1 MASGDSTEF
10 TAKITVDSKQAEK
23 NVEDLGDQTEDTAE
37 KFVSLK
43 SQIRE
48 TTVAL
53 QKLETEGK
61 TTGKEFEKLRAK
73 LDDLN
78 DAQDRASFKAG
89 QFDDKLAAM
98 PGVLGQAGGALKS
111 FNDSVNQF
119 GKTLTYSLGIVGLI
133 VSGFLL
139 LKESLESTA
148 EGQALLTRVSSAFQK
163 VLGPLL
169 AIVEKV
175 AVPVFKALATG
186 LEAVARG
193 FASAA
198 EFIGISS
205 DKIKQASSGVKDFK
219 KQAEDLA
226 KAEKER
232 ADKAKADAD
241 ALKAKQ
247 DAAKEAARAKQKQ
260 IDDEAAKIQTEAALS
275 LLDERAREIKE
286 RELRYAEEKKTIL
299 ASNNKDL
306 TNLNK
311 EYQLD
316 KFNIDK
322 KYADE
327 AEKKQIEKA
336 QKDLKDLQD
345 ETAGLDSEYKKQD
358 ELVAARAAYKRFE
371 DFNTLQSEIETL
383 AASNLAREND
393 FQADIARN
401 ELAQEKLMQQ
411 MQIELEAA
419 TLKNVTDEALLK
431 AAEIK
436 KYEIRKKYGDL
447 YGQLE
452 KDNTA
457 IIKAEM
463 QARTD
468 IQLKYADVVGQ
479 LGSVLQQAAGD
490 NKGLAIAGLIIEQ
503 AAGVAKIIINTQ
515 VAAAKA
521 GYFTPIGIAT
531 LVSGA
536 LSVASAVMATVK
548 GIQQI
553 NAVQVPGGSGGGGGG
568 GMSAP
573 SIQAPRVGTAAEPQ
587 MAEGVGANPSSQ
599 IAQTIGNASAQPVR
613 AYVVSQD
620 ITSQQMLDR
629 KSNQAAVF

>member
-1 MASGDSTEF
+1 MAAGDSTEF

-23 NVEDLGDQTEDTAE
+23 NVEDLGDQTEDTAG

-175 AVPVFKALATG
+175 AVPVFEALASG

-193 FASAA
+193 FAAAA

-205 DKIKQASSGVKDFK
+205 SKIAEASSGVKDFK
-219 KQAEDLA
+219 KQADDLA
-226 KAEKER
+226 KAEQEK
-232 ADKAKADAD
+232 ADKAKAAAEAAAAKAKAAREKAAAEAKANAD
-241 ALKAKQ
+241 AALKV
-247 DAAKEAARAKQKQ
+247 Q
-260 IDDEAAKIQTEAALS
+260 IESAIN
-275 LLDERAREIKE
+275 LLDEQNKEIT
-286 RELRYAEEKKTIL
+286 LRTIKLNDDLL
-299 ASNNKDL
+299 ALQKAGIKNTTDTWESYNKD
-306 TNLNK
+306 K
-311 EYQLD
+311 AA
-316 KFNIDK
+316 IDK

-327 AEKKQIEKA
+327 AQ
-336 QKDLKDLQD
+336 
-345 ETAGLDSEYKKQD
+345 KKQD
-358 ELVAARAAYKRFE
+358 ELNAKTFDDMKALSDKTKEQQQKDADLKRYISFSSLQTEIDTLSVA
-371 DFNTLQSEIETL
+371 NTL
-383 AASNLAREND
+383 RDDD

-401 ELAQEKLMQQ
+401 ELKQQKLLEQ
-411 MQIELEAA
+411 MDIEIAA
-419 TLKNVTDEALLK
+419 VKDDEQ
-431 AAEIK
+431 K
-436 KYEIRKKYGDL
+436 KLEIRKKYGD
-447 YGQLE
+447 QLAQIE

-503 AAGVAKIIINTQ
+503 AAGIAKIVINTQ

-536 LSVASAVMATVK
+536 LSVASAVIATTK
-548 GIQQI
+548 GIAQI
-553 NAVQVPGGSGGGGGG
+553 NAVQVPGGGGGGGAV
-568 GMSAP
+568 SAP
-573 SIQAPRVGTAAEPQ
+573 SIEAPRIGNAATPQ

-599 IAQTIGNASAQPVR
+599 IAQTIGNASKEPVR

>member
-23 NVEDLGDQTEDTAE
+23 NVEDLGDQTEDTAG

-148 EGQALLTRVSSAFQK
+148 EGQALLTRVSTAFQK

-175 AVPVFKALATG
+175 AVPVFEALASG

-205 DKIKQASSGVKDFK
+205 SKIAEASSGVKDFK
-219 KQAEDLA
+219 KQADDLA
-226 KAEKER
+226 KAEQEK
-232 ADKAKADAD
+232 ADKAKAAAEAAAAKAKAAREKAAAEAKANAD
-241 ALKAKQ
+241 AALKV
-247 DAAKEAARAKQKQ
+247 Q
-260 IDDEAAKIQTEAALS
+260 IESAIN
-275 LLDERAREIKE
+275 LLDDQNKEI
-286 RELRYAEEKKTIL
+286 TIRTLKLNDDLL
-299 ASNNKDL
+299 ALQKAGITNTTSTWESYNKD
-306 TNLNK
+306 K
-311 EYQLD
+311 AA
-316 KFNIDK
+316 IDK

-327 AEKKQIEKA
+327 AQKKQEELDGKTFDDMKALSDKTKEQQEKSAEDKRALTYQTIEGEIAELDRLNDKYDNDFAEDRARLEEKKLKVAEE
-336 QKDLKDLQD
+336 KDLAL
-345 ETAGLDSEYKKQD
+345 T
-358 ELVAARAAYKRFE
+358 
-371 DFNTLQSEIETL
+371 
-383 AASNLAREND
+383 NLKLTEA
-393 FQADIARN
+393 
-401 ELAQEKLMQQ
+401 EKLKIIQDAADKERD
-411 MQIELEAA
+411 IDKSITATKRAELEA
-419 TLKNVTDEALLK
+419 
-431 AAEIK
+431 
-436 KYEIRKKYGDL
+436 RK
-447 YGQLE
+447 QLQLQYVDAVAQFGSILSSLAGE
-452 KDNTA
+452 NKD
-457 IIKAEM
+457 I
-463 QARTD
+463 
-468 IQLKYADVVGQ
+468 
-479 LGSVLQQAAGD
+479 
-490 NKGLAIAGLIIEQ
+490 AIAGLVIEQ
-503 AAGVAKIIINTQ
+503 AAAIARITINTLSSASTIAATSPLGYLDPRAILTF
-515 VAAAKA
+515 VAGGFSVIQAGIAAK
-521 GYFTPIGIAT
+521 
-531 LVSGA
+531 
-536 LSVASAVMATVK
+536 K
-548 GIQQI
+548 GIDAI
-553 NAVQVPGGSGGGGGG
+553 KAAPGPGGGGGG
-568 GMSAP
+568 ASAGAAP
-573 SIQAPRVGTAAEPQ
+573 SIQAPRVGNAAAPQ
-587 MAEGVGANPSSQ
+587 MAEGVGANPSTQ
-599 IAQTIGNASAQPVR
+599 IAQTIGNASKEPVR

-620 ITSQQMLDR
+620 ITSQQQLDR

>member
-175 AVPVFKALATG
+175 AVPVFEALASG

-193 FASAA
+193 FAAAA

-205 DKIKQASSGVKDFK
+205 SKIAEASSGVKDFK
-219 KQAEDLA
+219 KQADDLA
-226 KAEKER
+226 KAEQEK
-232 ADKAKADAD
+232 ADKAKAAAEAAAAKAKAAREKAAAEAKANAD
-241 ALKAKQ
+241 AALKV
-247 DAAKEAARAKQKQ
+247 Q
-260 IDDEAAKIQTEAALS
+260 IESAIN
-275 LLDERAREIKE
+275 LLDEQNKEI
-286 RELRYAEEKKTIL
+286 TIRTLKLNDDLL
-299 ASNNKDL
+299 ALQKAGIKNTTDTWESYNKD
-306 TNLNK
+306 K
-311 EYQLD
+311 AA
-316 KFNIDK
+316 IDK

-327 AEKKQIEKA
+327 AQ
-336 QKDLKDLQD
+336 
-345 ETAGLDSEYKKQD
+345 KKQD
-358 ELVAARAAYKRFE
+358 ELNAKTFDDMKALSDKTKEQQQKDADFKRYISFSS
-371 DFNTLQSEIETL
+371 LQSEIDTL
-383 AASNLAREND
+383 SVANTLRDDD
-393 FQADIARN
+393 FQADLARN
-401 ELAQEKLMQQ
+401 ELKQQKLLEQ
-411 MQIELEAA
+411 MEIEISAV
-419 TLKNVTDEALLK
+419 KDDEQ
-431 AAEIK
+431 K
-436 KYEIRKKYGDL
+436 KLEIRKKYGD
-447 YGQLE
+447 QLVQIE

-490 NKGLAIAGLIIEQ
+490 NKGLAIAGLVIEQ

-553 NAVQVPGGSGGGGGG
+553 NAVQVPGGSGGGGG

>member
-1 MASGDSTEF
+1 MATGDSTEF

-23 NVEDLGDQTEDTAE
+23 NVEDLGDKTEDTAE

-43 SQIRE
+43 SQIRQ
-48 TTVAL
+48 TTVEL
-53 QKLETEGK
+53 QKLEAEGK
-61 TTGKEFEKLRAK
+61 TATKEFQNMRAK

-78 DAQDRASFKAG
+78 DAQERVAFQAG
-89 QFDDKLAAM
+89 QFDDKLSAM
-98 PGVLGQAGGALKS
+98 PGVLGQAGGALKT

-119 GKTLTYSLGIVGLI
+119 GKTLTYSLGIVGI
-133 VSGFLL
+133 IITAFLAM
-139 LKESLESTA
+139 KESLESTA

-175 AVPVFKALATG
+175 AVPVFELLAEG
-186 LEAVARG
+186 LEAVASG
-193 FASAA
+193 FAKAA
-198 EFIGISS
+198 EWIGISS
-205 DKIKQASSGVKDFK
+205 SKIAEASSGVKDFK

-226 KAEKER
+226 KAEKEK

-247 DAAKEAARAKQKQ
+247 KAARDKAIADQKV
-260 IDDEAAKIQTEAALS
+260 IDDAAAKIQTEAALS

-299 ASNNKDL
+299 SSNNKDL

-311 EYQLD
+311 EYHLD
-316 KFNIDK
+316 KLAIDK

-327 AEKKQIEKA
+327 AEKKRIEKS

-345 ETAGLDSEYKKQD
+345 QTAGIDAEYKKQED
-358 ELVAARAAYKRFE
+358 LKRFR
-371 DFNTLQSEIETL
+371 DFSALQSEIDTL
-383 AASNLAREND
+383 TVANTLREDD
-393 FQADIARN
+393 FQADLARN
-401 ELAQEKLMQQ
+401 ELKQQKLLEQ
-411 MQIELEAA
+411 MDLEIAA
-419 TLKNVTDEALLK
+419 VKDDEQ
-431 AAEIK
+431 K
-436 KYEIRKKYGDL
+436 KLEIRKKYGD
-447 YGQLE
+447 QLVQIE

-503 AAGVAKIIINTQ
+503 AAGIAKIVINTQ

-521 GYFTPIGIAT
+521 GYFTPVGIAT
-531 LVSGA
+531 LIAGA
-536 LSVASAVMATVK
+536 LSVASAVIATTK

-553 NAVQVPGGSGGGGGG
+553 NAVQVPGGGGGGGSA
-568 GMSAP
+568 SAP
-573 SIQAPRVGTAAEPQ
+573 SIEAPRIGNAAAPQ
-587 MAEGVGANPSSQ
+587 MAEGVGANPSTQ
-599 IAQTIGNASAQPVR
+599 IAQTIGNASKEPVR

-629 KSNQAAVF
+629 KVNNSAVF

>member
-10 TAKITVDSKQAEK
+10 TAKITVDSQQAEK
-23 NVEDLGDQTEDTAE
+23 NVQNLGDQTEDTAE

-43 SQIRE
+43 SQIRQ
-48 TTVAL
+48 TTVEL

-61 TTGKEFEKLRAK
+61 TATKEFEKLRSK

-78 DAQDRASFKAG
+78 DAQERAAFKAG
-89 QFDDKLAAM
+89 QFDDKLSAM

-139 LKESLESTA
+139 LKESLESTSK
-148 EGQALLTRVSSAFQK
+148 GQALLTRVSSAFQK

-175 AVPVFKALATG
+175 AIPAFELLADG
-186 LEAVARG
+186 LEKVARG

-205 DKIKQASSGVKDFK
+205 SKIKEASSGVKDFK

-226 KAEKER
+226 KAEKEK
-232 ADKAKADAD
+232 ADKAKAAAEAAAAKAKAAREKAAAEAKANAD
-241 ALKAKQ
+241 AALKV
-247 DAAKEAARAKQKQ
+247 Q
-260 IDDEAAKIQTEAALS
+260 IESAIN
-275 LLDERAREIKE
+275 LLDDQNKEI
-286 RELRYAEEKKTIL
+286 TIRTLKLNDDLL
-299 ASNNKDL
+299 ALQKAGITNTKDTFESYNKD
-306 TNLNK
+306 K
-311 EYQLD
+311 AA
-316 KFNIDK
+316 IDK

-327 AEKKQIEKA
+327 A
-336 QKDLKDLQD
+336 QKR
-345 ETAGLDSEYKKQD
+345 QD
-358 ELVAARAAYKRFE
+358 ELNGKTFDDMKALSDKTKEQQQKDADLKRYISFSS
-371 DFNTLQSEIETL
+371 LQSEIDTL
-383 AASNLAREND
+383 SVANTLREDD
-393 FQADIARN
+393 FQADLARN
-401 ELAQEKLMQQ
+401 ELKQQKLLEQ
-411 MQIELEAA
+411 MDLEVAA
-419 TLKNVTDEALLK
+419 VKDDEQ
-431 AAEIK
+431 K
-436 KYEIRKKYGDL
+436 KLEIRKKYGDQIT
-447 YGQLE
+447 QLE

-503 AAGVAKIIINTQ
+503 AAGVAKIVINTQ

-531 LVSGA
+531 LISGA
-536 LSVASAVMATVK
+536 LSVVSAVIATKK
-548 GIQQI
+548 GIDQI
-553 NAVQVPGGSGGGGGG
+553 NAVQVPGGGGGGGG
-568 GMSAP
+568 ASAP
-573 SIQAPRVGTAAEPQ
+573 SIQAPRVGTAAAPV
-587 MAEGVGANPSSQ
+587 MAEGVGQNPSSQ
-599 IAQTIGNASAQPVR
+599 IAQTIGNASKEPVR

-629 KSNQAAVF
+629 KVNNSAVF

>member
-175 AVPVFKALATG
+175 AVPVFEALASG

-193 FASAA
+193 FAAAA

-205 DKIKQASSGVKDFK
+205 SKIAEASSGVKDFK
-219 KQAEDLA
+219 KQADDLA
-226 KAEKER
+226 KAEQEK
-232 ADKAKADAD
+232 ADKAKAAAEAAAAKAKAAREKAAAEAKANAD
-241 ALKAKQ
+241 AALKV
-247 DAAKEAARAKQKQ
+247 Q
-260 IDDEAAKIQTEAALS
+260 IESAIN
-275 LLDERAREIKE
+275 LLDEQNKEI
-286 RELRYAEEKKTIL
+286 TIRTLKLNDDLL
-299 ASNNKDL
+299 ALQKAGIKNTTDTWESYNKD
-306 TNLNK
+306 K
-311 EYQLD
+311 AA
-316 KFNIDK
+316 IDK

-327 AEKKQIEKA
+327 AQ
-336 QKDLKDLQD
+336 
-345 ETAGLDSEYKKQD
+345 KKQD
-358 ELVAARAAYKRFE
+358 ELNAKTFDDMKALSDKTKEQQQKDADFKRYISFSS
-371 DFNTLQSEIETL
+371 LQSEIDTL
-383 AASNLAREND
+383 SVANTLRDDD
-393 FQADIARN
+393 FQADLARN
-401 ELAQEKLMQQ
+401 ELKQQKLLEQ
-411 MQIELEAA
+411 MEIEISAV
-419 TLKNVTDEALLK
+419 KDDEQ
-431 AAEIK
+431 K
-436 KYEIRKKYGDL
+436 KLEIRKKYGD
-447 YGQLE
+447 QLVQIE

-503 AAGVAKIIINTQ
+503 AAGIAKIVINTQ

-531 LVSGA
+531 LISGA
-536 LSVASAVMATVK
+536 LSVASAVMATTK
-548 GIQQI
+548 GIAQI
-553 NAVQVPGGSGGGGGG
+553 NAVQVPGGGGGGGSA
-568 GMSAP
+568 SAP
-573 SIQAPRVGTAAEPQ
+573 SIEAPRVGNAATPQ

>member
-1 MASGDSTEF
+1 MAAGDSTEF

-23 NVEDLGDQTEDTAE
+23 NVEDLGDQTEDTAG

-175 AVPVFKALATG
+175 AVPVFEALASG

-193 FASAA
+193 FAAAA

-205 DKIKQASSGVKDFK
+205 SKIAEASSGVKDFK
-219 KQAEDLA
+219 KQADDLA
-226 KAEKER
+226 KAEQEK
-232 ADKAKADAD
+232 ADKAKAAAEAAAAKAKAAREKAAAEAKANAD
-241 ALKAKQ
+241 AALKV
-247 DAAKEAARAKQKQ
+247 Q
-260 IDDEAAKIQTEAALS
+260 IESAIN
-275 LLDERAREIKE
+275 LLDEQNKEIT
-286 RELRYAEEKKTIL
+286 LRTIKLNDDLL
-299 ASNNKDL
+299 ALQKAGIKNTTDTWESYNKD
-306 TNLNK
+306 K
-311 EYQLD
+311 AA
-316 KFNIDK
+316 IDK

-327 AEKKQIEKA
+327 AQ
-336 QKDLKDLQD
+336 
-345 ETAGLDSEYKKQD
+345 KKQD
-358 ELVAARAAYKRFE
+358 ELNAKTFDDMKALSDKTKEQQQKDADLKRYISFSS
-371 DFNTLQSEIETL
+371 LQSEIDTL
-383 AASNLAREND
+383 SVANTLREDD
-393 FQADIARN
+393 FQADLARN
-401 ELAQEKLMQQ
+401 ELKQQKLLEQ
-411 MQIELEAA
+411 MDLEVAA
-419 TLKNVTDEALLK
+419 VKDDEQ
-431 AAEIK
+431 K
-436 KYEIRKKYGDL
+436 KLEIRKKYGD
-447 YGQLE
+447 QLAQIE

-503 AAGVAKIIINTQ
+503 AAGVAKIVINTQ

-531 LVSGA
+531 LISGA
-536 LSVASAVMATVK
+536 LSVVSAVIATKK
-548 GIQQI
+548 GIDQI
-553 NAVQVPGGSGGGGGG
+553 NAVQVPGGGGGGGG
-568 GMSAP
+568 ASAP
-573 SIQAPRVGTAAEPQ
+573 SIQAPRVGTAAAPQ

-599 IAQTIGNASAQPVR
+599 IAQTIGNASKEPVR

>member
-1 MASGDSTEF
+1 MASGDYTEM

-23 NVEDLGDQTEDTAE
+23 NVDNLGQATEDTAE
-37 KFVSLK
+37 KFESLR
-43 SQIRE
+43 SQIRK
-48 TTVAL
+48 TTIDL

-61 TTGKEFEKLRAK
+61 SATKEFQDMRAK

-89 QFDDKLAAM
+89 QFDDKLSAM

-119 GKTLTYSLGIVGLI
+119 GKTLTYSLGFIGLL

-175 AVPVFKALATG
+175 AVPVFEALASG

-193 FASAA
+193 FAAAA

-205 DKIKQASSGVKDFK
+205 SKIAEASSGVKDFK
-219 KQAEDLA
+219 KQADDLA
-226 KAEKER
+226 KAEQEK
-232 ADKAKADAD
+232 ADKAKAAAEAAAAKAKAAREKAAAEAKANAD
-241 ALKAKQ
+241 AALKV
-247 DAAKEAARAKQKQ
+247 Q
-260 IDDEAAKIQTEAALS
+260 IESAIN
-275 LLDERAREIKE
+275 LLDEQNKEIT
-286 RELRYAEEKKTIL
+286 LRTIKLNDDLL
-299 ASNNKDL
+299 ALQKAGIKNTTDTWESYNKD
-306 TNLNK
+306 K
-311 EYQLD
+311 AA
-316 KFNIDK
+316 IDK

-327 AEKKQIEKA
+327 AQ
-336 QKDLKDLQD
+336 
-345 ETAGLDSEYKKQD
+345 KKQD
-358 ELVAARAAYKRFE
+358 ELNAKTFDDMKALSDKTKEQQQKDADLKRYISFSSLQTEIDTLSVA
-371 DFNTLQSEIETL
+371 NTL
-383 AASNLAREND
+383 RDDD

-401 ELAQEKLMQQ
+401 ELKQQKLLEQ
-411 MQIELEAA
+411 MDIEIAA
-419 TLKNVTDEALLK
+419 VKDDEQ
-431 AAEIK
+431 K
-436 KYEIRKKYGDL
+436 KLEIRKKYGD
-447 YGQLE
+447 QLAQIE

-503 AAGVAKIIINTQ
+503 AAGIAKIVINTQ

-521 GYFTPIGIAT
+521 GYFTPVGIAT
-531 LVSGA
+531 LVAGA
-536 LSVASAVMATVK
+536 LSVASAVIATTK
-548 GIQQI
+548 GIAQI
-553 NAVQVPGGSGGGGGG
+553 NAVQVPGGSGGGGSAA
-568 GMSAP
+568 SAP
-573 SIQAPRVGTAAEPQ
+573 TIEAPRIGNAATPQ

-599 IAQTIGNASAQPVR
+599 IAQTIGNAQSQPVR

>member
-1 MASGDSTEF
+1 
-10 TAKITVDSKQAEK
+10 
-23 NVEDLGDQTEDTAE
+23 
-37 KFVSLK
+37 
-43 SQIRE
+43 
-48 TTVAL
+48 
-53 QKLETEGK
+53 
-61 TTGKEFEKLRAK
+61 
-73 LDDLN
+73 
-78 DAQDRASFKAG
+78 
-89 QFDDKLAAM
+89 
-98 PGVLGQAGGALKS
+98 
-111 FNDSVNQF
+111 
-119 GKTLTYSLGIVGLI
+119 
-133 VSGFLL
+133 LL

-175 AVPVFKALATG
+175 AVPVFEALASG

-193 FASAA
+193 FAAAA

-205 DKIKQASSGVKDFK
+205 SKIAEASSGVKDFK
-219 KQAEDLA
+219 KQADDLA
-226 KAEKER
+226 KAEQEK
-232 ADKAKADAD
+232 ADKAKAAAEAAAAKAKAAREKAAAEAKANAD
-241 ALKAKQ
+241 AALKV
-247 DAAKEAARAKQKQ
+247 Q
-260 IDDEAAKIQTEAALS
+260 IESAIN
-275 LLDERAREIKE
+275 LLDEQNKEI
-286 RELRYAEEKKTIL
+286 TIRTLKLNDDLL
-299 ASNNKDL
+299 ALQKAGIKNTTDTWESYNKD
-306 TNLNK
+306 K
-311 EYQLD
+311 AA
-316 KFNIDK
+316 IDK

-327 AEKKQIEKA
+327 AQ
-336 QKDLKDLQD
+336 
-345 ETAGLDSEYKKQD
+345 KKQD
-358 ELVAARAAYKRFE
+358 ELNAKTFDDMKALSDKTKEQQQKDADFKRYISFSS
-371 DFNTLQSEIETL
+371 LQSEIDTL
-383 AASNLAREND
+383 SVANTLRDDD
-393 FQADIARN
+393 FQADLARN
-401 ELAQEKLMQQ
+401 ELKQQKLLEQ
-411 MQIELEAA
+411 MEIEISAV
-419 TLKNVTDEALLK
+419 KDDEQ
-431 AAEIK
+431 K
-436 KYEIRKKYGDL
+436 KLEIRKKYGD
-447 YGQLE
+447 QLVQIE

-503 AAGVAKIIINTQ
+503 AAGIAKIVINTQ

-531 LVSGA
+531 LISGA
-536 LSVASAVMATVK
+536 LSVASAVMATTK

-553 NAVQVPGGSGGGGGG
+553 NAVQVPGGSGGGGG

-587 MAEGVGANPSSQ
+587 MAEGVGANPSTQ
-599 IAQTIGNASAQPVR
+599 IAQTIGNASSQPVR

>member
-1 MASGDSTEF
+1 MAAGDSTEF

-23 NVEDLGDQTEDTAE
+23 NVEDLGDQTEDTAG

-175 AVPVFKALATG
+175 AVPVFEALASG

-193 FASAA
+193 FAAAA

-205 DKIKQASSGVKDFK
+205 SKIAEASSGVKDFK
-219 KQAEDLA
+219 KQADDLA
-226 KAEKER
+226 KAEQEK
-232 ADKAKADAD
+232 ADKAKAAAEAAAAKAKAAREKAAAEAKANAD
-241 ALKAKQ
+241 AALKV
-247 DAAKEAARAKQKQ
+247 Q
-260 IDDEAAKIQTEAALS
+260 IESAIN
-275 LLDERAREIKE
+275 LLDEQNKEIT
-286 RELRYAEEKKTIL
+286 LRTIKLNDDLL
-299 ASNNKDL
+299 ALQKAGIKNTTDTWESYNKD
-306 TNLNK
+306 K
-311 EYQLD
+311 AA
-316 KFNIDK
+316 IDK

-327 AEKKQIEKA
+327 AQ
-336 QKDLKDLQD
+336 
-345 ETAGLDSEYKKQD
+345 KKQD
-358 ELVAARAAYKRFE
+358 ELNAKTFDDMKALSDKTKEQQQKDADLKRYISFSS
-371 DFNTLQSEIETL
+371 LQSEIDTL
-383 AASNLAREND
+383 SVANTLRDDD

-401 ELAQEKLMQQ
+401 ELKQQKLLEQ
-411 MQIELEAA
+411 MDIEIAA
-419 TLKNVTDEALLK
+419 VKDDEQ
-431 AAEIK
+431 K
-436 KYEIRKKYGDL
+436 KLEIRKKYGD
-447 YGQLE
+447 QLAQIE

-503 AAGVAKIIINTQ
+503 AAGVAKIVINTQ

-531 LVSGA
+531 LISGA
-536 LSVASAVMATVK
+536 LSVVSAVIATKK
-548 GIQQI
+548 GIDQI
-553 NAVQVPGGSGGGGGG
+553 NAVQVPGGGGGGGAV
-568 GMSAP
+568 SAP

-599 IAQTIGNASAQPVR
+599 IAQTIGNAQSQPVR

>member
-23 NVEDLGDQTEDTAE
+23 NVEDLGDQTEDTAG

-175 AVPVFKALATG
+175 AVPVFEALASG
-186 LEAVARG
+186 LEAVAKG

-205 DKIKQASSGVKDFK
+205 SKIAEASSGVKDFK
-219 KQAEDLA
+219 KQADDLA
-226 KAEKER
+226 KAEQEK
-232 ADKAKADAD
+232 ADKAKAAAEAAAAKAKAAREKAAAEAKANAD
-241 ALKAKQ
+241 AALKV
-247 DAAKEAARAKQKQ
+247 Q
-260 IDDEAAKIQTEAALS
+260 IESAIN
-275 LLDERAREIKE
+275 LLDEQNKEI
-286 RELRYAEEKKTIL
+286 TIRTLKLNDDLL
-299 ASNNKDL
+299 ALQKAGIKNTTDTWESYNKD
-306 TNLNK
+306 K
-311 EYQLD
+311 AA
-316 KFNIDK
+316 IDK

-327 AEKKQIEKA
+327 AKKKQEELDGKTFDDMKA
-336 QKDLKDLQD
+336 LSDKTKEQQQKDADF
-345 ETAGLDSEYKKQD
+345 
-358 ELVAARAAYKRFE
+358 KRYISFSS
-371 DFNTLQSEIETL
+371 LQSEIDTL
-383 AASNLAREND
+383 SVANTLRDDD
-393 FQADIARN
+393 FQADLARN
-401 ELAQEKLMQQ
+401 ELKQQKLLEQ
-411 MQIELEAA
+411 MEIEVAA
-419 TLKNVTDEALLK
+419 VKDDEQ
-431 AAEIK
+431 K
-436 KYEIRKKYGDL
+436 KLEIRKKYGDQL
-447 YGQLE
+447 TQLE

-503 AAGVAKIIINTQ
+503 AAGVAKIVINTQ

-531 LVSGA
+531 LISGA
-536 LSVASAVMATVK
+536 LSVVSAVIATKK
-548 GIQQI
+548 GIDQI
-553 NAVQVPGGSGGGGGG
+553 NAVQVPGGGGGGG

-573 SIQAPRVGTAAEPQ
+573 SIQAPRVGTASEPQ

-629 KSNQAAVF
+629 KSNSAAVF

>member
-1 MASGDSTEF
+1 MATGDSTEF

-23 NVEDLGDQTEDTAE
+23 NVEDLGDKTDDTAE

-43 SQIRE
+43 SQIRQ
-48 TTVAL
+48 TTVEL
-53 QKLETEGK
+53 QKLEAEGK
-61 TTGKEFEKLRAK
+61 TATKEFQNMRAK

-78 DAQDRASFKAG
+78 DAQERVAFQAG
-89 QFDDKLAAM
+89 QFDDKLSAM

-119 GKTLTYSLGIVGLI
+119 GKTLTYSLGIVGVI
-133 VSGFLL
+133 VAAFIAM
-139 LKESLESTA
+139 KESLESTA
-148 EGQALLTRVSSAFQK
+148 EGQALLTRVSTAFQK

-175 AVPVFKALATG
+175 AVPVFETLANG

-205 DKIKQASSGVKDFK
+205 SKIAEASSGVKDFK
-219 KQAEDLA
+219 KQADDLA
-226 KAEKER
+226 KAEKEK
-232 ADKAKADAD
+232 ADKAKAA
-241 ALKAKQ
+241 AEAAAAKAKAAREKAAAEAKAAS
-247 DAAKEAARAKQKQ
+247 DAAIKVE
-260 IDDEAAKIQTEAALS
+260 TESAIN
-275 LLDERAREIKE
+275 LLD
-286 RELRYAEEKKTIL
+286 
-299 ASNNKDL
+299 DQ
-306 TNLNK
+306 NK
-311 EYQLD
+311 EITLRTIKLNDDLLALQKAGVKNTTSTWESYYKD
-316 KFNIDK
+316 KDAIDK

-327 AEKKQIEKA
+327 AEKKRIEKS

-345 ETAGLDSEYKKQD
+345 QTAGIDAEYKKQED
-358 ELVAARAAYKRFE
+358 LKRFR
-371 DFNTLQSEIETL
+371 DFSALQSEIDTL
-383 AASNLAREND
+383 SVANTLREDD
-393 FQADIARN
+393 FQADLARN
-401 ELAQEKLMQQ
+401 ELKQQKLLEQ
-411 MQIELEAA
+411 MDLEIAA
-419 TLKNVTDEALLK
+419 VKDDEQ
-431 AAEIK
+431 K
-436 KYEIRKKYGDL
+436 KLEIRKKYGD
-447 YGQLE
+447 QLTAIE

-503 AAGVAKIIINTQ
+503 AAGIAKIVINTQ

-521 GYFTPIGIAT
+521 GYFTPVGVAT
-531 LVSGA
+531 LIAGA
-536 LSVASAVMATVK
+536 LSVASAVIATTK

-553 NAVQVPGGSGGGGGG
+553 NAVQVPGGGGGGGSA
-568 GMSAP
+568 SAP
-573 SIQAPRVGTAAEPQ
+573 TIEAPRIGNAAAPV
-587 MAEGVGANPSSQ
+587 MAEGVGANPSTQ
-599 IAQTIGNASAQPVR
+599 IAQTIGNAQNQPIK

-629 KSNQAAVF
+629 KVNASAVF

>member
-1 MASGDSTEF
+1 MASGDYTEM

-23 NVEDLGDQTEDTAE
+23 NVDNLGQATEDTAE
-37 KFVSLK
+37 KFESLR
-43 SQIRE
+43 SQIRK
-48 TTVAL
+48 TTIDL

-61 TTGKEFEKLRAK
+61 SATKEFQDMRAK

-89 QFDDKLAAM
+89 QFDDKLSAM

-175 AVPVFKALATG
+175 AVPVFEALASG

-193 FASAA
+193 FAAAA

-205 DKIKQASSGVKDFK
+205 SKIAEASSGVKDFK
-219 KQAEDLA
+219 KQADDLA
-226 KAEKER
+226 KAEQEK
-232 ADKAKADAD
+232 ADKAKAAAEAAAAKAKAAREKAAAEAKANAD
-241 ALKAKQ
+241 AALKV
-247 DAAKEAARAKQKQ
+247 Q
-260 IDDEAAKIQTEAALS
+260 IESAIN
-275 LLDERAREIKE
+275 LLDEQNKEIT
-286 RELRYAEEKKTIL
+286 LRTIKLNDDLL
-299 ASNNKDL
+299 ALQKAGIKNTTDTWESYNKD
-306 TNLNK
+306 K
-311 EYQLD
+311 AA
-316 KFNIDK
+316 IDK

-327 AEKKQIEKA
+327 AQ
-336 QKDLKDLQD
+336 
-345 ETAGLDSEYKKQD
+345 KKQD
-358 ELVAARAAYKRFE
+358 ELNAKTFDDMKALSDKTKEQQQKDADLKRYISFSS
-371 DFNTLQSEIETL
+371 LQSEIDTL
-383 AASNLAREND
+383 SVANTLREDD

-401 ELAQEKLMQQ
+401 ELKQQKLLEQ
-411 MQIELEAA
+411 MDIEIAA
-419 TLKNVTDEALLK
+419 VKDDEQ
-431 AAEIK
+431 K
-436 KYEIRKKYGDL
+436 KLEIRKKYGD
-447 YGQLE
+447 QLAQIE

-503 AAGVAKIIINTQ
+503 AAGIAKIVINTQ

-521 GYFTPIGIAT
+521 GYFTPVGIAT
-531 LVSGA
+531 LVAGA
-536 LSVASAVMATVK
+536 LSVASAVIATTK
-548 GIQQI
+548 GIAQI
-553 NAVQVPGGSGGGGGG
+553 NAVQVPGGSGGGGSAA
-568 GMSAP
+568 SAP
-573 SIQAPRVGTAAEPQ
+573 TIEAPRIGNAATPQ

-599 IAQTIGNASAQPVR
+599 IAQTIGNAQSQPVR

>member
-1 MASGDSTEF
+1 MAAGDSTEF

-23 NVEDLGDQTEDTAE
+23 NVEDLGDQTEDTAG

-89 QFDDKLAAM
+89 QFDDKLSAM
-98 PGVLGQAGGALKS
+98 PGILGQAGGALKS

-175 AVPVFKALATG
+175 AVPVFEALASG

-193 FASAA
+193 FAAAA

-205 DKIKQASSGVKDFK
+205 SKIAEASSGVKDFK
-219 KQAEDLA
+219 KQADDLA
-226 KAEKER
+226 KAEQEK
-232 ADKAKADAD
+232 ADKAKAAAEAAAAKAKAAREKAAAEAKANAD
-241 ALKAKQ
+241 AALKV
-247 DAAKEAARAKQKQ
+247 Q
-260 IDDEAAKIQTEAALS
+260 IESAIN
-275 LLDERAREIKE
+275 LLDEQNKEIT
-286 RELRYAEEKKTIL
+286 LRTIKLNDDLL
-299 ASNNKDL
+299 ALQKAGIKNTTDTWESYNKD
-306 TNLNK
+306 K
-311 EYQLD
+311 AA
-316 KFNIDK
+316 IDK

-327 AEKKQIEKA
+327 AQ
-336 QKDLKDLQD
+336 
-345 ETAGLDSEYKKQD
+345 KKQD
-358 ELVAARAAYKRFE
+358 ELNAKTFDDMKALSDKTKEQQQKDADLKRYISFSS
-371 DFNTLQSEIETL
+371 LQSEIDTL
-383 AASNLAREND
+383 SVANTLREDD
-393 FQADIARN
+393 FQADLARN
-401 ELAQEKLMQQ
+401 ELKQQKLLEQ
-411 MQIELEAA
+411 MDIEIAA
-419 TLKNVTDEALLK
+419 VKDDEQ
-431 AAEIK
+431 K
-436 KYEIRKKYGDL
+436 KLEIRKKYGD
-447 YGQLE
+447 QLAQIE

-503 AAGVAKIIINTQ
+503 AAGIAKIVINTQ

-531 LVSGA
+531 LISGA
-536 LSVASAVMATVK
+536 LSVVSAVIATKK
-548 GIQQI
+548 GIDQI
-553 NAVQVPGGSGGGGGG
+553 NAVQVPGGGGGGGA
-568 GMSAP
+568 SAP
-573 SIQAPRVGTAAEPQ
+573 SIQAPRVGTAAAPQ

-599 IAQTIGNASAQPVR
+599 IAQTIGNASKEPVR

-629 KSNQAAVF
+629 KSNSAAVF

>member
-175 AVPVFKALATG
+175 AVPVFEALASG

-193 FASAA
+193 FAAAA

-205 DKIKQASSGVKDFK
+205 SKIAEASSGVKDFK
-219 KQAEDLA
+219 KQADDLA
-226 KAEKER
+226 KAEQEK
-232 ADKAKADAD
+232 ADKAKAAAEAAAAKAKAAREKAAAEAKANAD
-241 ALKAKQ
+241 AALKV
-247 DAAKEAARAKQKQ
+247 Q
-260 IDDEAAKIQTEAALS
+260 IESAIN
-275 LLDERAREIKE
+275 LLDEQNKEI
-286 RELRYAEEKKTIL
+286 TIRTLKLNDDLL
-299 ASNNKDL
+299 ALQKAGIKNTTDTWESYNKD
-306 TNLNK
+306 K
-311 EYQLD
+311 AA
-316 KFNIDK
+316 IDK

-327 AEKKQIEKA
+327 AQ
-336 QKDLKDLQD
+336 
-345 ETAGLDSEYKKQD
+345 KKQD
-358 ELVAARAAYKRFE
+358 ELNAKTFDDMKALSDKTKEQQQKDADFKRYISFSS
-371 DFNTLQSEIETL
+371 LQSEIDTL
-383 AASNLAREND
+383 SVANTLRDDD
-393 FQADIARN
+393 FQADLARN
-401 ELAQEKLMQQ
+401 ELKQQKLLEQ
-411 MQIELEAA
+411 MEIEISAV
-419 TLKNVTDEALLK
+419 KDDEQ
-431 AAEIK
+431 K
-436 KYEIRKKYGDL
+436 KLEIRKKYGD
-447 YGQLE
+447 QLVQIE

-503 AAGVAKIIINTQ
+503 AAGIAKIVINTQ

-531 LVSGA
+531 LISGA
-536 LSVASAVMATVK
+536 LSVASAVMATTK

-553 NAVQVPGGSGGGGGG
+553 NAVQVPGGSGGGGG

-587 MAEGVGANPSSQ
+587 MAEGVGANPSTQ
-599 IAQTIGNASAQPVR
+599 IAQTIGNASSQPVR

>member
-1 MASGDSTEF
+1 MASGDYTEM

-23 NVEDLGDQTEDTAE
+23 NVDNLGQATEDTAE
-37 KFVSLK
+37 KFESLR
-43 SQIRE
+43 SQIRK
-48 TTVAL
+48 TTIDL

-61 TTGKEFEKLRAK
+61 SATKEFQDMRAK

-89 QFDDKLAAM
+89 QFDDKLSAM

-119 GKTLTYSLGIVGLI
+119 GKTLTYSLGFIGLL

-175 AVPVFKALATG
+175 AVPVFEALASG

-193 FASAA
+193 FAAAA

-205 DKIKQASSGVKDFK
+205 SKIAEASSGVKDFK
-219 KQAEDLA
+219 KQADDLA
-226 KAEKER
+226 KAEQEK
-232 ADKAKADAD
+232 ADKAKAAAEAAAAKAKAAREKAAAEAKANAD
-241 ALKAKQ
+241 AALKV
-247 DAAKEAARAKQKQ
+247 Q
-260 IDDEAAKIQTEAALS
+260 IESAIN
-275 LLDERAREIKE
+275 LLDEQNKEIT
-286 RELRYAEEKKTIL
+286 LRTIKLNDDLL
-299 ASNNKDL
+299 ALQKAGIKNTTDTWESYNKD
-306 TNLNK
+306 K
-311 EYQLD
+311 AA
-316 KFNIDK
+316 IDK

-327 AEKKQIEKA
+327 AQ
-336 QKDLKDLQD
+336 
-345 ETAGLDSEYKKQD
+345 KKQD
-358 ELVAARAAYKRFE
+358 ELNAKTFDDMKALSDKTKEQQQKDADLKRYISFSSLQTEIDTLSVA
-371 DFNTLQSEIETL
+371 NTL
-383 AASNLAREND
+383 RDDD

-401 ELAQEKLMQQ
+401 ELKQQKLLEQ
-411 MQIELEAA
+411 MDIEIAA
-419 TLKNVTDEALLK
+419 VKDDEQ
-431 AAEIK
+431 K
-436 KYEIRKKYGDL
+436 KLEIRKKYGD
-447 YGQLE
+447 QLAQIE

-503 AAGVAKIIINTQ
+503 AAGIAKIVINTQ

-531 LVSGA
+531 LVAGA
-536 LSVASAVMATVK
+536 LSVASAVIATTK
-548 GIQQI
+548 GIAQI
-553 NAVQVPGGSGGGGGG
+553 NAVQVPGGSGGGGSAA
-568 GMSAP
+568 SAP
-573 SIQAPRVGTAAEPQ
+573 TIEAPRIGNAATPQ

-599 IAQTIGNASAQPVR
+599 IAQTIGNAQSQPVR

>member
-1 MASGDSTEF
+1 MASGDYTEL

-23 NVEDLGDQTEDTAE
+23 NVDNLGQATEDTAE

-43 SQIRE
+43 TQIRE

-61 TTGKEFEKLRAK
+61 AATKDFQDMRAK

-89 QFDDKLAAM
+89 QFDDKLSAM
-98 PGVLGQAGGALKS
+98 PGVLGQAGGALKT

-119 GKTLTYSLGIVGLI
+119 GKTLTYSLGIVGI
-133 VSGFLL
+133 IITAFVAM
-139 LKESLESTA
+139 KQSLESTA

-175 AVPVFKALATG
+175 AVPVFGLLADG

-205 DKIKQASSGVKDFK
+205 SKIKEASSGVKDFK
-219 KQAEDLA
+219 KVADDAA
-226 KAEKER
+226 KAQKEA
-232 ADKAKADAD
+232 ADKAKAEAEAAAAKAKAAREKAAAD
-241 ALKAKQ
+241 AK
-247 DAAKEAARAKQKQ
+247 AAREKAAAEQADFDRARVQAAIELLDGQEKEQAALAVKYGEDRLKYKGRSAKDLLILDEAYQKQ
-260 IDDEAAKIQTEAALS
+260 RTD
-275 LLDERAREIKE
+275 
-286 RELRYAEEKKTIL
+286 
-299 ASNNKDL
+299 
-306 TNLNK
+306 
-311 EYQLD
+311 
-316 KFNIDK
+316 IDK
-322 KYADE
+322 KYETERLAKLKKDQDDE
-327 AEKKQIEKA
+327 IKA
-336 QKDLKDLQD
+336 LD
-345 ETAGLDSEYKKQD
+345 EFYKKQED
-358 ELVAARAAYKRFE
+358 LKRYK
-371 DFNTLQSEIETL
+371 DFSALQAEIETL
-383 AASNLAREND
+383 SAANQLRDDD
-393 FQADIARN
+393 FQADLARN
-401 ELAQEKLMQQ
+401 ELAQERLLQQ
-411 MQIELEAA
+411 MQIEISA
-419 TLKNVTDEALLK
+419 VQDDEQ
-431 AAEIK
+431 K
-436 KYEIRKKYGDL
+436 KLEIRKKYGDAL
-447 YGQLE
+447 IQLE

-490 NKGLAIAGLIIEQ
+490 NKGLAIAGLVIEQ
-503 AAGVAKIIINTQ
+503 AAGIAKIVINTQ

-536 LSVASAVMATVK
+536 LSVASAVMATTK

-553 NAVQVPGGSGGGGGG
+553 NAVQVPGGGGGGGSA
-568 GMSAP
+568 SAP
-573 SIQAPRVGTAAEPQ
+573 SIEAPRIGNAAAPQ
-587 MAEGVGANPSSQ
+587 MAEGVGANPSTQ
-599 IAQTIGNASAQPVR
+599 IAQTIGNASKEPVR

-629 KSNQAAVF
+629 KVNNAAVF

>member
-1 MASGDSTEF
+1 MAAGDSTEF
-10 TAKITVDSKQAEK
+10 TAKITVESKQAEK
-23 NVEDLGDQTEDTAE
+23 NVENLGQATEDTAE

-43 SQIRE
+43 SQIRQ
-48 TTVAL
+48 TTVEL

-61 TTGKEFEKLRAK
+61 AATKEFQDMRAK

-89 QFDDKLAAM
+89 QFDDKLSAM
-98 PGVLGQAGGALKS
+98 PGVLGQAGGALKT

-119 GKTLTYSLGIVGLI
+119 GKTLTYSLGIVGI
-133 VSGFLL
+133 IITAFVAM
-139 LKESLESTA
+139 KQSLESTA

-175 AVPVFKALATG
+175 AVPVFETLASG

-193 FASAA
+193 FSKAA

-205 DKIKQASSGVKDFK
+205 SKIKEASSGVKDFK

-247 DAAKEAARAKQKQ
+247 EAAREAARAKQKA

-275 LLDERAREIKE
+275 LLDARAREIKE

-311 EYQLD
+311 EYHLD
-316 KFNIDK
+316 KVAIDK
-322 KYADE
+322 KYEDE
-327 AEKKQIEKA
+327 RKEKEKK
-336 QKDLKDLQD
+336 DLD
-345 ETAGLDSEYKKQD
+345 ENYKK
-358 ELVAARAAYKRFE
+358 FE
-371 DFNTLQSEIETL
+371 EFLEKGK
-383 AASNLAREND
+383 A
-393 FQADIARN
+393 
-401 ELAQEKLMQQ
+401 AQEKDESEKRALTYQTIEG
-411 MQIELEAA
+411 QIGELDRLNDKYDNDFAADRDRLEQKKVLIAEERELALTNTKLTEAER
-419 TLKNVTDEALLK
+419 LKIIQD
-431 AAEIK
+431 AADKE
-436 KYEIRKKYGDL
+436 R
-447 YGQLE
+447 
-452 KDNTA
+452 A
-457 IIKAEM
+457 IDKSITESKKAEM

-468 IQLKYADVVGQ
+468 LQLRYADVVGQ
-479 LGSVLQQAAGD
+479 LGSVLRQAAGD
-490 NKGLAIAGLIIEQ
+490 NKGLAIAGLVIEQ
-503 AAGVAKIIINTQ
+503 AAGIAKIVINTQ

-536 LSVASAVMATVK
+536 LSVASAVMATAK

-553 NAVQVPGGSGGGGGG
+553 NAVQVPGGSGGGGG

-587 MAEGVGANPSSQ
+587 MAEGVGQNPSSQ
-599 IAQTIGNASAQPVR
+599 IAQTIGQSQNQVVR

-620 ITSQQMLDR
+620 ITTQQQLDR
-629 KSNQAAVF
+629 KVNAAAVF

>member
-10 TAKITVDSKQAEK
+10 TAKITVDSQQAEK
-23 NVEDLGDQTEDTAE
+23 NVEDLGDQTEDTAK

-61 TTGKEFEKLRAK
+61 TTGKEFERLRSK

-78 DAQDRASFKAG
+78 DAQERASFKAG
-89 QFDDKLAAM
+89 QFDDKLSAM

-119 GKTLTYSLGIVGLI
+119 GKTLTYSLGIVGI
-133 VSGFLL
+133 IITAFLAM
-139 LKESLESTA
+139 KESLESTA

-169 AIVEKV
+169 AIVERV
-175 AVPVFKALATG
+175 AVPVFELLAEG
-186 LEAVARG
+186 LEAVASG

-198 EFIGISS
+198 EWMGISS
-205 DKIKQASSGVKDFK
+205 SKIAEASSGVKDFK
-219 KQAEDLA
+219 KVADDAA
-226 KAEKER
+226 KAQKEA
-232 ADKAKADAD
+232 ADKAKAEAE
-241 ALKAKQ
+241 AAAAKAK
-247 DAAKEAARAKQKQ
+247 AAREKAEAEAKAAREKAAAEQAEFDKARVQAAIDLLDGQEKEQAALAVKYGEDRLKYKGRSAKDLLILDEAYQKQ
-260 IDDEAAKIQTEAALS
+260 RTD
-275 LLDERAREIKE
+275 
-286 RELRYAEEKKTIL
+286 
-299 ASNNKDL
+299 
-306 TNLNK
+306 
-311 EYQLD
+311 
-316 KFNIDK
+316 IDK
-322 KYADE
+322 KYEDE
-327 AEKKQIEKA
+327 RLAKLKK
-336 QKDLKDLQD
+336 DQD
-345 ETAGLDSEYKKQD
+345 DEIKGLDEFYKKQD
-358 ELVAARAAYKRFE
+358 DLKRYKDFSSLQAEL
-371 DFNTLQSEIETL
+371 ETL
-383 AASNLAREND
+383 AAANLLRDND
-393 FQADIARN
+393 FQADLARN
-401 ELAQEKLMQQ
+401 EIAQEKLLQQ
-411 MQIELEAA
+411 MQIEISAFEG
-419 TLKNVTDEALLK
+419 DEQ
-431 AAEIK
+431 K
-436 KYEIRKKYGDL
+436 KLEIRKKYGDAL
-447 YGQLE
+447 IQLE

-490 NKGLAIAGLIIEQ
+490 NKGLAIAGLVIEQ

-536 LSVASAVMATVK
+536 LSVASAVMATAK

-553 NAVQVPGGSGGGGGG
+553 NAVQVPGGSGSGGGGG
-568 GMSAP
+568 GVSAP

-587 MAEGVGANPSSQ
+587 MAEGVGQNPSSQ
-599 IAQTIGNASAQPVR
+599 IAQTIGNSQNQVVR

-620 ITSQQMLDR
+620 ITTQQQLDR
-629 KSNQAAVF
+629 KANSAAVF